1 MKLISATVNLDGSWD
16 IIVEHNSVNR
26 SVHIPYNVTPMLT
39 SASRIRDYLIAQFPT
54 PSIPTVLNDVIGTS
68 W

>member
-1 MKLISATVNLDGSWD
+1 MKLISAQVNGDGSWD
-16 IIVEHNSVNR
+16 VVVEHNSVNH
-26 SVHIPYNVTPMLT
+26 SVRIPYNITPMLT
-39 SASRIRDYLIAQFPT
+39 SASRIQDYLIAQFPT